1 MSTERSSIEP
11 AARRQQR
18 VHAVMTGYQSVL
30 QEGVTVKGLHR
41 LALAERALLDGRRS
55 TPTEGHDTPSID
67 SRSTASRG
75 PRQIPLASYN
85 ASPSP
90 QRPALPIGARL
101 YRLRVGEEQPP
112 FGVHTR
118 DAEGGGVALV
128 QVKGAAHKAGI
139 RLRPP
144 PHVDYVW
151 GVNGSRVSSVAE
163 MESAMR
169 RAAGAGEFAVA
180 LVSAPR
186 ASSTGAS
193 RSPSISNRGAAA
205 AAAPPGPSGL
215 SEPRAGSRSGDSPG
229 VPQPLSPDGAPGSAR
244 PSPIFP
250 PANPERRVSAG
261 ANSAGPSLVGWDPA
275 ASFPRRADYPDTGS
289 NLGETARQVTGE
301 LLPDAQNDKALSAL
315 EHRAAALEHSGAL
328 GSSAGRELAELRGQ
342 LQQARAAEESAKFA
356 TLAAKLHSTKEALAV
371 AEERHRTARARQAEL
386 EAELA
391 EAKEKGEP
399 EHSESLRQEMASV
412 LAARDSETEALRVSL
427 AVIEN
432 QLAGSRSITQG
443 GEAAEDSG
451 NVSARAELALVEG
464 RAERLRLQL
473 GASESEKRAAEDRAA
488 ALQRQLRAAK
498 EALVVHTAWHQN
510 TRATAKARYAVL
522 EEKLEHAK
530 AGGSE
535 AERLR
540 LESELAALAGG
551 SPPMSPVSGAKAGML
566 GRTIQGLQ
574 EELVV
579 LSAASPLGKALESH
593 SGKNSKRSGGLS
605 SLLKAQ
611 IMENV
616 DAGDT
621 AAPPT
626 PADGAPKSS
635 SAEAGDPATGG
646 GSEDRLAGNAEL
658 TFLDAKAARLRAR
671 MSEALMGGGSDKAA
685 LEEELRTARQA
696 LVAAELRTKNALAA
710 AEARQAELQ
719 AQLERER

>member
-566 GRTIQGLQ
+566 GRTVQGL
-574 EELVV
+574 EAELGQAERDTRVTG
-579 LSAASPLGKALESH
+579 P
-593 SGKNSKRSGGLS
+593 RTLS
-605 SLLKAQ
+605 SLGQEQEGAVGAGVA
-611 IMENV
+611 V
-616 DAGDT
+616 DKVGLR
-621 AAPPT
+621 
-626 PADGAPKSS
+626 GK
-635 SAEAGDPATGG
+635 
-646 GSEDRLAGNAEL
+646 AEL
-658 TFLDAKAARLRAR
+658 AFLEAQAARLRASVDGTTER
-671 MSEALMGGGSDKAA
+671 EAA
-685 LEEELRTARQA
+685 LTEQLRTARDA
-696 LVAAELRTKNALAA
+696 LVATELRAKTAV
-710 AEARQAELQ
+710 EGQAELL